1 MKKIL
6 LIGLI
11 VLSSLCFGE
20 DIIMYS
26 NDVATGETIDNGS
39 KEAQI
44 NSMKALLKKIERY
57 KELKAKE
64 NLTGAEVEEMM
75 ELKDYIVVTYQKM
88 QTEEELERKRQAAL
102 AEQEVLNNISR
113 QPTEE
118 ELRAIQEEN
127 ERRRQEQSETVM
139 GSLFKKILK

>member
-1 MKKIL
+1 MKKLMLVGFFI
-6 LIGLI
+6 
-11 VLSSLCFGE
+11 LSSLCFTE

-26 NDVATGETIDNGS
+26 NDVATGEIVDNGS

-88 QTEEELERKRQAAL
+88 QIEEELERKRQAAL

-113 QPTEE
+113 RLTEE

-127 ERRRQEQSETVM
+127 DRRRQEQSETVM